1 MRRLSQAAAPQRM
14 GREALSQS
22 YRQTIRPHI
31 APAAVRPRP
40 RELRAD
46 AHTMLRL
53 PNDTA
58 AEGRRSQR
66 QHPAL
71 FQSPPTSLRQL
82 RQQHPA
88 ASYDA
93 LTTDVGYEKRADFL
107 EKLFRR
113 SRIPVHTVLDL
124 ACGTGTMTWLLT
136 GRGYELI
143 GVDGSEEM
151 LAAAMEKSGQ
161 VEGIPPIFLHQSMPQ
176 LDLYG
181 TVDAAIC
188 CLDSLNYLTRPADV
202 QRTFRRLHLFIAP
215 GGLLVFDINTVAKL
229 AALDGQ
235 VFLDETEDTYCV
247 WRTEYHRGLCTYY
260 MDLFDRRRD
269 GAWQRELE
277 IHRQRAYTT
286 EELTGWL
293 RAAGFNDIRTWGDG
307 KLRRPTE
314 NEQRIYFSCIRE

>member
-1 MRRLSQAAAPQRM
+1 M
-14 GREALSQS
+14 
-22 YRQTIRPHI
+22 
-31 APAAVRPRP
+31 
-40 RELRAD
+40 
-46 AHTMLRL
+46 
-53 PNDTA
+53 
-58 AEGRRSQR
+58 
-66 QHPAL
+66 
-71 FQSPPTSLRQL
+71 
-82 RQQHPA
+82 
-88 ASYDA
+88 
-93 LTTDVGYEKRADFL
+93 
-107 EKLFRR
+107 
-113 SRIPVHTVLDL
+113 
-124 ACGTGTMTWLLT
+124 
-136 GRGYELI
+136 
-143 GVDGSEEM
+143 
-151 LAAAMEKSGQ
+151 
-161 VEGIPPIFLHQSMPQ
+161 
-176 LDLYG
+176 
-181 TVDAAIC
+181 
-188 CLDSLNYLTRPADV
+188 DSLNYLTRPADV